1 MTANA
6 RGLED
11 AVADCLFCKIVAG
24 DIPSDQVYEDDA
36 VVAFRD
42 IAPQAPVHVL
52 VVPRRHVSS
61 LDGLRD
67 DPDLAGRLL
76 TAAAHVAR
84 AEGVHRSGYRVAVN
98 HGRHGAQ
105 SVGHVH
111 LHVLGGRQLEGELG

>member
-1 MTANA
+1 MTAIST
-6 RGLED
+6 GSDD

-24 DIPSDQVYEDDA
+24 VIPSDLVYADDA
-36 VVAFRD
+36 VIAFRD

-52 VVPRRHVSS
+52 VVPRRHVSG

-67 DPDLAGRLL
+67 DPELAGRLL
-76 TAAAHVAR
+76 TAAATVAR
-84 AEGVHRSGYRVAVN
+84 MEGVDATGYRVAVN

-111 LHVLGGRQLEGELG
+111 LHVLGGRQLQGELG

>member
-6 RGLED
+6 KGLED

-24 DIPSDQVYEDDA
+24 DIPSDQIYEDDA

-84 AEGVHRSGYRVAVN
+84 SEGVHASGYRVAVN

>member
-6 RGLED
+6 IGLKD

-24 DIPSDQVYEDDA
+24 DIPSDQVYADDA

-84 AEGVHRSGYRVAVN
+84 TEGVAASGYRVAVN

-111 LHVLGGRQLEGELG
+111 LHVLGGRQLRGELG

>member
-1 MTANA
+1 MTANST
-6 RGLED
+6 GSED
-11 AVADCLFCKIVAG
+11 AVADCLFCKIAAG
-24 DIPSDQVYEDDA
+24 AIPSDQVYEDDA
-36 VVAFRD
+36 VIAFRD

-76 TAAAHVAR
+76 TAAANVAR
-84 AEGVHRSGYRVAVN
+84 LEGVHATGYRVAVN

-105 SVGHVH
+105 TVGHVH
-111 LHVLGGRQLEGELG
+111 LHVLGGRQLHGELG